1 MVSNTEEP
9 VPSDKFCLTCASKF
23 AGNAE
28 LNSRVHVPSRLP
40 FFRPLAFVLQA
51 SQSVPRFVSLVFRR
65 LKIRLRYEPSFI
77 RRVIRQLVYN
87 IFRCNDDLTSTDLSL
102 SLSLSCFSLIIHHS
116 TTDSLFLETPISVAL
131 KLETNRENYLSTRWY
146 KYMFSIDLWFCLW
159 REIFYSLFLS
169 LSRRKKV
176 IEREWR
182 RSSDDLPQ
190 SMSKNTVYFVNIQWY
205 SLIDVSEDMQRILN
219 KFYLK
224 TQSRSRY
231 IYPLTYWQTPNF
243 YLASET
249 DIIHVIFQRKKKRR
263 KKKKKEKKKKRNVFK
278 KGSKIE

>member
-131 KLETNRENYLSTRWY
+131 KLETNRENYLSTR
-146 KYMFSIDLWFCLW
+146 
-159 REIFYSLFLS
+159 
-169 LSRRKKV
+169 
-176 IEREWR
+176 
-182 RSSDDLPQ
+182 
-190 SMSKNTVYFVNIQWY
+190 
-205 SLIDVSEDMQRILN
+205 
-219 KFYLK
+219 
-224 TQSRSRY
+224 
-231 IYPLTYWQTPNF
+231 
-243 YLASET
+243 
-249 DIIHVIFQRKKKRR
+249 
-263 KKKKKEKKKKRNVFK
+263 
-278 KGSKIE
+278 

>member
-40 FFRPLAFVLQA
+40 FFRPLAFVLKA

-102 SLSLSCFSLIIHHS
+102 SFSLSLS
-116 TTDSLFLETPISVAL
+116 
-131 KLETNRENYLSTRWY
+131 
-146 KYMFSIDLWFCLW
+146 
-159 REIFYSLFLS
+159 LS
-169 LSRRKKV
+169 LLAYHPPFYNRFSVSRNTDKCRFETGNESRK
-176 IEREWR
+176 
-182 RSSDDLPQ
+182 L
-190 SMSKNTVYFVNIQWY
+190 F
-205 SLIDVSEDMQRILN
+205 
-219 KFYLK
+219 
-224 TQSRSRY
+224 
-231 IYPLTYWQTPNF
+231 IY
-243 YLASET
+243 EM
-249 DIIHVIFQRKKKRR
+249 I
-263 KKKKKEKKKKRNVFK
+263 
-278 KGSKIE
+278 